1 MRTLRN
7 TIVMAIVLGIP
18 ALGLASS
25 PAGSQSKPPT
35 SKSGAPANKPA
46 AATHATS
53 GVIKSVDSTSLV
65 ITKMNGKK
73 SEDVNFALDSA
84 TQKKGELAVGAAV
97 DVRYRTEGSSNVATA
112 VTVHAKKK

>member
-1 MRTLRN
+1 MRTFR
-7 TIVMAIVLGIP
+7 TAIVMAILLGIP
-18 ALGLASS
+18 ALGLAFT
-25 PAGSQSKPPT
+25 PAGSQTKPPA
-35 SKSGAPANKPA
+35 KSGAPAAKPA

-53 GVIKSVDSTSLV
+53 GVIKSVDATSLV

-73 SEDVNFALDSA
+73 SEDVSFALNST
-84 TQKKGELAVGAAV
+84 TQKKGDMTVGATV